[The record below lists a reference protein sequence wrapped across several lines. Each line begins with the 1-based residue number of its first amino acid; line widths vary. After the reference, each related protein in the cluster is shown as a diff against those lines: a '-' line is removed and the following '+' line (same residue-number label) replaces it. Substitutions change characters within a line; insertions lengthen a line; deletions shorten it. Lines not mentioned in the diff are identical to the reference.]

1 MKLANRKILLGVC
14 GGVAAYKAPDIVRR
28 LQDRGAKVRVVMTRS
43 ACEFVRPLTFQA
55 VSGEEVLVELL
66 DERAEAAMGHIELAR
81 WADLVLIAPAT
92 ANTMAKIAAGI
103 ADDLLTTLV
112 LATRAP
118 LLVAPSM
125 NNAMWEN
132 QATQSAL
139 RTLVD
144 RSAQILGPA
153 SGAQACGE
161 YGPGRMLEPTEIAER
176 CEQQLPVK
184 PLFQR
189 PVKIVITAGPT
200 REDIDPVR
208 FISNH
213 SSGKMGYALAA
224 AALRVGAQVALVS
237 GPVRLDAPAGAQLLS
252 VGSARQMHEAVM
264 GSIDDADIFIAV
276 AAVADYRVVDQ
287 SDHKIKKTESRMSLQ
302 LERNPDILADVAS
315 AAHKPFCVGFAAETQ
330 QVEHYARDK
339 LKRKNLD
346 MIVANR
352 VGVADGGFNSDNN
365 AVEVFWDGGSKG
377 YGSRSKSDLAI
388 ELMVLIADRF
398 AQGERS

>member
-1 MKLANRKILLGVC
+1 MLGVC

-28 LQDRGAKVRVVMTRS
+28 LQDRGAEVRVVMTRS

-55 VSGEEVLVELL
+55 VSGEEVLTELL

-92 ANTMAKIAAGI
+92 ANTLAKIAAGI

-112 LATRAP
+112 LATRSP
-118 LLVAPSM
+118 VLVAPSM

-132 QATQSAL
+132 AATQSAL
-139 RTLVD
+139 RTLID
-144 RSAQILGPA
+144 RSVEILGPA

-161 YGPGRMLEPTEIAER
+161 YGPGRMLEPLEIADR
-176 CEQQLPVK
+176 CEQSLPVER
-184 PLFQR
+184 LFQ
-189 PVKIVITAGPT
+189 PSIKIVITAGPT

-224 AALRVGAQVALVS
+224 AALRAGAQVTLVS
-237 GPVRLDAPAGAQLLS
+237 GPVRLDAPAGAR
-252 VGSARQMHEAVM
+252 VVDVVSARQMHEAVI
-264 GSIDDADIFIAV
+264 SCIDDADIFIAV
-276 AAVADYRVVDQ
+276 AAVADYRVADL
-287 SDHKIKKTESRMSLQ
+287 SDRKIKKTQGQMSLQ

-315 AAHKPFCVGFAAETQ
+315 RKHKPFCVGFAAETH
-330 QVEHYARDK
+330 QVADYARDK

-346 MIVANR
+346 MIVSNR
-352 VGVADGGFNSDNN
+352 VGVDDGGFNSDHN
-365 AVEVFWDGGSKG
+365 AVEVFWSEGSQAYSSQGKG
-377 YGSRSKSDLAI
+377 DLAI
-388 ELMVLIADRF
+388 ELIALIADRYPDG
-398 AQGERS
+398 GES